1 MEILIME
8 ELSGSSMISVTK
20 EAVHCDVED
29 EVVILS
35 MKDGVYYG
43 LNPVGAFIWNQIQKP
58 KRVDEI
64 CDLIMGEFDVGRE
77 ECEADLMELLS
88 ELLDKGLIE
97 VSDE

>member
-1 MEILIME
+1 MEK
-8 ELSGSSMISVTK
+8 LSTSTVIKVTR

-43 LNPVGAFIWNQIQKP
+43 LNPVGAFIWNQIQEP

-77 ECEADLMELLS
+77 ECEADLMELLN
-88 ELLDKGLIE
+88 ELQEKNLIE
-97 VSDE
+97 IEESF

>member
-1 MEILIME
+1 MG

-77 ECEADLMELLS
+77 ECEADLMDLLS

>member
-1 MEILIME
+1 MDK
-8 ELSGSSMISVTK
+8 LSGSSMISVTK

-43 LNPVGAFIWNQIQKP
+43 LNPVGAFIWNQIQEP
-58 KRVDEI
+58 KKVNEI

-77 ECEADLMELLS
+77 ECEKDLMDLLS
-88 ELLDKGLIE
+88 ELLEKELI
-97 VSDE
+97 VVIDESN

>member
-1 MEILIME
+1 MG
-8 ELSGSSMISVTK
+8 ELSGSSVISVTK

-77 ECEADLMELLS
+77 ECEADLMDLLY